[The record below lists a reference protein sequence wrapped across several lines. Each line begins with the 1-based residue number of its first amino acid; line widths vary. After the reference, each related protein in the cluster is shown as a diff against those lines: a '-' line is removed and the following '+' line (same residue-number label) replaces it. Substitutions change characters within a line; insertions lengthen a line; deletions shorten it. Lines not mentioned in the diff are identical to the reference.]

1 MSGLDCALTR
11 TRRERPLES
20 TASHAEAPL
29 IATAR
34 VRWHLAHAKACV
46 SRVASGMTSISGA
59 GTVDGI
65 LLTGILALYL
75 A

>member
-1 MSGLDCALTR
+1 
-11 TRRERPLES
+11 
-20 TASHAEAPL
+20 
-29 IATAR
+29 